1 MANIFN
7 IGTSAL
13 LSLQQSI
20 NTTGHNIANVNT
32 DGYSR
37 QRADFDTLPP
47 QLSGGN
53 YIGSGVTVDSIERI
67 YD

>member
-47 QLSGGN
+47 QLSGEIILAQG
-53 YIGSGVTVDSIERI
+53 
-67 YD
+67 